1 MLIVGTGGH
10 AKDLL
15 SDGSLLANRENIYFF
30 DSVNDFPE
38 GLFLGTYRVIKDL
51 SFLPQIDNKPQEY
64 VLALGGTQSRRKLYE
79 VMELAGLL
87 PYTFISRY
95 ALKAESATIGD
106 AVNLMPFSSVLGNT
120 FIGKGTLVNS
130 YASVHHDTVIGTFSE
145 ISPGARILG
154 RTIIGSSV
162 MIGANAVIL
171 PGVSVGDN
179 AIIGA
184 GAVVTKDIPEGC
196 TAVGVPAKIVK
207 NTYDSNYL

>member
-10 AKDLL
+10 AIDLL
-15 SDGSLLANRENIYFF
+15 SDGSLLSARQDIYFF
-30 DSVNDFPE
+30 DSVNDFPD
-38 GLFLGTYRVIKDL
+38 GMFLGAYTVINDL
-51 SFLPQIDNKPQEY
+51 SLLTKLDEKPHEY
-64 VLALGGTQSRRKLYE
+64 VLALGGTQIRRKLSAL
-79 VMELAGLL
+79 MELAGLV
-87 PYTFISRY
+87 PCAFISRY

-106 AVNLMPFSSVLGNT
+106 AVNIMPFSSVFGNS

-130 YASVHHDTVIGTFSE
+130 YASVHHDTVIGEFSE

-154 RTIIGSSV
+154 RTTIGSSV

-171 PGVSVGDN
+171 PGVSIGDN

-196 TAVGVPAKIVK
+196 TAVGVPAKI
-207 NTYDSNYL
+207 L